1 MKILISIPSNL
12 VDDCKQ
18 KAGAHSLQAY
28 LINLAKADIFK
39 QPTQA
44 EKSHEQ
50 GNKKSI

>member
-28 LINLAKADIFK
+28 LISLAKADIFK
-39 QPTQA
+39 QPIQA

-50 GNKKSI
+50 GDKKSI